1 MELIDRIRYI
11 MKLNNLTAS
20 KFADEIGVQRSSMS
34 HILSGRNKPSLDFV
48 VKVLE
53 RFPNVSPAWLLL
65 GKTDINP
72 TDINLFTDVNNVEN
86 VEARQDDNKGVT
98 DVNPLE
104 ILDNTRVE
112 STDDTFVNSEG
123 NTGELEKIVFF
134 FSDGTFKVYNP
145 RK

>member
-72 TDINLFTDVNNVEN
+72 TETNLFTGVNNIEDNETHQNEN
-86 VEARQDDNKGVT
+86 NDIT

-104 ILDNTRVE
+104 IADNTKVA